1 MLRMPVSSLKRKIC
15 APLVAA
21 LALIFVPLL
30 CYASGDAAGEL
41 WQPAEGAELIGR
53 PAPDFS
59 GLKWL
64 NSEPLDIEDLR
75 GKVVLIRFWL
85 VDCPY
90 CENTAPSLVELYE
103 KYGSEGFVVIG
114 IHHPKSERAKN
125 NDLVLKQAKKL
136 GFEFPI
142 AQDRDWKTINAYWLG
157 ETRRFYTSSSILI
170 DKKGIIRFVHDGG
183 EFYRSQDNPGA
194 DLAYKTIDRKIRE
207 LLAED

>member
-1 MLRMPVSSLKRKIC
+1 MLYCKNIYSMLLLVLAVLSASSFCR
-15 APLVAA
+15 A
-21 LALIFVPLL
+21 
-30 CYASGDAAGEL
+30 YGAGEREL

-90 CENTAPSLVELYE
+90 CENTAPSLVELYD
-103 KYGSEGFVVIG
+103 KYGGEGLVVIG

-142 AQDRDWKTINAYWLG
+142 AQDRDWKVINAYWLG
-157 ETRRFYTSSSILI
+157 ETRRSFTSSSILI

-183 EFYRSQDNPGA
+183 EFYASPDNPDA
-194 DLAYKTIDRKIRE
+194 DLAYRTIDARIRE
-207 LLAED
+207 LLDENP